1 MHPILPV
8 FVGDLANK
16 AMVMRDVMR
25 SEPAK
30 NPSMGAEQAL
40 ADALDKRIDK
50 LSPGTS
56 VDYVLNANS
65 PDFSTEESAKQSFKD
80 ANTGKYGQHQQKID
94 LDTGD
99 ILSDAINYNPNAPRE
114 ILAHE
119 MGHIASSRSDMGS
132 RVRKLRNKLQ
142 TNPKLATALG
152 AAMFGIPMVHSS
164 LQEGD
169 DDMLENIAFATALS
183 APTLVDEAL
192 ATKNALA
199 IMDEAG
205 MRADL
210 GQRGR
215 LAGAYLTYLARPIIA
230 GMGANLVGNVA
241 DDYTGLYDL

>member
-1 MHPILPV
+1 M

-16 AMVMRDVMR
+16 AVVMRDVMR
-25 SEPAK
+25 TKPSK
-30 NPSMGAEQAL
+30 NPAMGAEQVL

-56 VDYVLNANS
+56 VNYALEANS
-65 PDFSTEESAKQSFKD
+65 PDFSTEKSTRQAFQD
-80 ANTGKYGQHQQKID
+80 VNLGKYGQHLQSFNR
-94 LDTGD
+94 DTGE
-99 ILSDAINYNPNAPRE
+99 IISDSINYNPNTPRE

-119 MGHIASSRSDMGS
+119 MGHIASSRSDIGS
-132 RVRKLRNKLQ
+132 KVRQLRNKLQ
-142 TNPKLATALG
+142 ANPKLATALG

-164 LQEGD
+164 LQQGD
-169 DDMLENIAFATALS
+169 DDMLENIAFATAVS

-192 ATKNALA
+192 ATKNAFA
-199 IMDEAG
+199 ILDDAG

-215 LAGAYLTYLARPIIA
+215 LAGAYLTYLARPIMA
-230 GMGANLVGNVA
+230 GMGANLVGNIA